1 MPQINR
7 IRVNNVKYNF
17 GTQVYDDFMMR
28 FNCSNTIYDLANGGG
43 KSLLML
49 LLLQNVIPNCTLD
62 DKQPIEKL
70 FRAGGGNTVIHSL
83 VEWKLDACYQKDN
96 YKYMTTGFCA
106 RRAKAAEDEDDGA
119 GAGFAG
125 SVQGSRT
132 SGGNTS
138 VEYFNYC
145 IFYREFGDNDIK
157 NLPLVSNGERITY
170 NGLKAYLRELEKKDF
185 GVSVYI
191 FDRKGDYQNFISQY
205 GIFESQWEIIRGI
218 NKTEG
223 HVRTY
228 FETNYRTSRKVVE
241 DLLIEEIIQKSFNN
255 KLGVDNDEGKMAQ
268 TLLDIKDKLLELS
281 KKHARISAYD
291 SQMSA
296 IDNFA
301 DYVNTFV
308 EFYNRKEELEKQL
321 FQWLVACKQEI
332 IAQERAQESL
342 VKLLEKMQQE
352 MISEQRSIQT
362 AEIISEQNS
371 LRDIEAMVSENSK
384 SLETRDKQ
392 LEELKSR
399 LTQMESVNDYAD
411 YVNYLKEL
419 ETVSETIKNRMREK
433 GDIIAELKAIA
444 KLIKDDDAIKE
455 MSVTDR
461 LKVAQNSMKR
471 NKTVLDEAKAALDEA
486 RKNHA
491 VKSSFAAFTE
501 QEIAGEEK
509 QLASLM
515 ERAGLIVAE
524 NAEDEIQAVKE
535 QTAYEKRMFD
545 EESRRYEEAYEKL
558 SQCNADISGLAV
570 RSEILRQELDRA
582 QEAVG
587 RQAKDEERLESLQKV
602 YNAVGCG
609 ELSEQIF
616 AIYQKMEQ
624 EYRQTEQEYNSLQKY
639 IENAKNGT
647 YTFDNPLRDKLR
659 EYLESRYG
667 EDVVEGHE
675 WFKTLN
681 NGQKRDVFK
690 RAPFVEYSFIIKNDF
705 ERIKEDAA
713 LLNFER
719 GAFAIPVISE
729 QILYD
734 TKLEVNKELVAFAMK
749 DMAFLRD
756 ESRLEAELAAASEEL
771 ENLKFKMEKQED
783 RKQVVWEDYIFVT
796 GKSAIM
802 SQGQFADSDKIK
814 AQLEADSAKWE
825 GLEQSKKRLAKD
837 TEEMRAKIEE
847 SKDKLAEYR
856 SRLEI
861 LNMTKDNR
869 DRLSQKYDSLKEG
882 REAAKQAADKVAE
895 AITAVSEAESAYA
908 VSNELYANAAEAL
921 AALKNDWENNYQF
934 YYDIN
939 LAADNGEGASSGE
952 AVGTAAVSSMEAA
965 SATFEEKLKD
975 LGRDRLES
983 RFFGLKA
990 VLDKENVDVADKEAL
1005 MNHYRVSMEKCRNA
1019 IEYRGSSFE
1028 DIKNAFE
1035 EGIIAESEPV
1045 ELQNVKEQIDKIR
1058 ADSKTQREELEAQNA
1073 LMNRLEGSIAHGIN
1087 QIKEK
1092 YSAFEPFECENPEN
1106 FVRQHK
1112 ELIKKLGA
1120 NIKEVQAKHQLG
1132 VKNLKDIYVVE
1143 KDLERIVS
1151 GAGMTIPEISVGT
1164 EAENTVGITAGT
1176 GAEIGRIEAGTEA
1189 AVSAGVNFRPEDIT
1203 VYESISKEY
1212 DKHMK
1217 LVYRKR
1223 DEFDKKKQKLMDL
1236 LTAFDAGELA
1246 GEIRTSVRMP
1256 EGRSR
1261 TEQLVERLKETNTFI
1276 QLEKDRVAKGI
1287 EDMERIKDN
1296 FENRCIQTCSN
1307 IKTELDRL
1315 SKLSTITLDDEVIS
1329 IISLHIPYIK
1339 EELYKERMSSY
1350 IDETIIIAES
1360 FKSADER
1367 LKYIRSRLTWKRMFS
1382 VIVTDMNGVRIDLYK
1397 RERIKDQSRY
1407 LRYEEAVGSTGQSQG
1422 IYIQFLIAIINY
1434 ISSINAE
1441 SKDSALIG
1449 KTIFIDNPFGA
1460 AKDIYIWEPIFKLLK
1475 TNHVQ
1480 LIVPARGATPAIT
1493 GRFDVNYILG
1503 QKLVDKRQQTVVVDY
1518 YSKTN
1523 QNQMEYTRMDYEQAS
1538 FEFPM

>member
-17 GTQVYDDFMMR
+17 GTQFYDDFIMR

-70 FRAGGGNTVIHSL
+70 FRPGGGNTVIHSL

-106 RRAKAAEDEDDGA
+106 RRAKAAGDEDDGA
-119 GAGFAG
+119 VRSGSGANYGASGLSAG
-125 SVQGSRT
+125 DQSGAEGLLSGAEGIAALSQGSGAF
-132 SGGNTS
+132 GGNTS

-170 NGLKAYLRELEKKDF
+170 NGLKVYLRELEKKDF

-281 KKHARISAYD
+281 KKHARINAYD

-308 EFYNRKEELEKQL
+308 EFYNRKEELENQL

-332 IAQERAQESL
+332 IAQEKAQTSL
-342 VKLLEKMQQE
+342 ENLLEKMQQE
-352 MISEQRSIQT
+352 MVSEQRGIQT
-362 AEIISEQNS
+362 AEVISEQKS
-371 LRDIEAMVSENSK
+371 LMDIKAMADESCK
-384 SLETRDKQ
+384 SLEASDRQ
-392 LEELKSR
+392 LAELKSK
-399 LTQMESVNDYAD
+399 LTQMESANDYAD
-411 YVNYLKEL
+411 YANYLKEL
-419 ETVSETIKNRMREK
+419 TTVSETINNRMREK

-444 KLIKDDDAIKE
+444 NLIKDDNDLKE
-455 MSVTDR
+455 ASITDR
-461 LKVAQNSMKR
+461 LKVAENSVKR
-471 NKTVLDEAKAALDEA
+471 NEAVLEEAKTALEEA
-486 RKNHA
+486 RKNYT
-491 VKSSFAAFTE
+491 VKSSFVAFTE

-509 QLASLM
+509 QLAALM
-515 ERAGLIVAE
+515 EKAGLIVAE
-524 NAEDEIQAVKE
+524 NAEAEIEAVNE
-535 QTAYEKRMFD
+535 QIVHEKCMLD
-545 EESRRYEEAYEKL
+545 EESRRYEEISGKL

-570 RSEILRQELDRA
+570 RNEILRQELDRA
-582 QEAVG
+582 QEAAG
-587 RQAKDEERLESLQKV
+587 RQTQDVERLESLQKV
-602 YNAVGCG
+602 YNAVGCK
-609 ELSEQIF
+609 ELSEQIIT
-616 AIYQKMEQ
+616 IYRKMER
-624 EYRQTEQEYNSLQKY
+624 EYHQIEKEYNHLQKY
-639 IENAKNGT
+639 IDKAKNGS
-647 YTFDNPLRDKLR
+647 YTFDNPLRDKLK

-756 ESRLEAELAAASEEL
+756 EARLEAELAVAGEEL
-771 ENLKFKMEKQED
+771 ENLRLKMEKQED

-796 GKSAIM
+796 EQNAVI
-802 SQGQFADSDKIK
+802 SQGQLADSDKIK
-814 AQLEADSAKWE
+814 SQLEANSENWAE
-825 GLEQSKKRLAKD
+825 LEQSAKRHAKD
-837 TEEMRAKIEE
+837 IEEMQAKVEDR
-847 SKDKLAEYR
+847 KDKLAECR
-856 SRLEI
+856 HRLEI
-861 LNMTKDNR
+861 LNMTKENR

-882 REAAKQAADKVAE
+882 RETAKQASDE
-895 AITAVSEAESAYA
+895 AAGALLAVSEAERAYS

-934 YYDIN
+934 Y
-939 LAADNGEGASSGE
+939 AEGE
-952 AVGTAAVSSMEAA
+952 AAQESSMETTSAA
-965 SATFEEKLKD
+965 FEKALKGLD
-975 LGRDRLES
+975 RDRLES

-1005 MNHYRVSMEKCRNA
+1005 MNHYRASMEKCKNA

-1028 DIKNAFE
+1028 NIKNGFE
-1035 EGIIAESEPV
+1035 EGVISKSEPV
-1045 ELQNVKEQIDKIR
+1045 ELQNVKAQISKIKE
-1058 ADSKTQREELEAQNA
+1058 ASKTQREELDAQNA

-1087 QIKEK
+1087 QIEEK
-1092 YSAFEPFECENPEN
+1092 YGAFEPFECENPEN
-1106 FVRQHK
+1106 FMRRHK
-1112 ELIKKLGA
+1112 ELIKKLGD
-1120 NIKEVQAKHQLG
+1120 NIKEVQAKHQRG

-1151 GAGMTIPEISVGT
+1151 GAGMTIPEIAAGEVGNDAVPG
-1164 EAENTVGITAGT
+1164 EAVG
-1176 GAEIGRIEAGTEA
+1176 
-1189 AVSAGVNFRPEDIT
+1189 AGVTFKPEDIT
-1203 VYESISKEY
+1203 AYESISKEY

-1217 LVYRKR
+1217 LAYRKR
-1223 DEFDKKKQKLMDL
+1223 DEYDKQKQKLMDL
-1236 LTAFDAGELA
+1236 LMGFDAGELA
-1246 GEIRTSVRMP
+1246 GEIRTSVKMP
-1256 EGRSR
+1256 ESR
-1261 TEQLVERLKETNTFI
+1261 NETQQLAERLKETNTFI

-1307 IKTELDRL
+1307 IKAELDRL
-1315 SKLSTITLDDEVIS
+1315 TKLSNITLDDEVIS
-1329 IISLHIPYIK
+1329 IIGLYIPYIK

-1360 FKSADER
+1360 FKSVEER
-1367 LKYIRSRLTWKRMFS
+1367 LKYIRNRLTWKRMFS

-1407 LRYEEAVGSTGQSQG
+1407 LKYEEAVGSTGQSQG

-1441 SKDSALIG
+1441 SKDAALIG

-1460 AKDIYIWEPIFKLLK
+1460 AKDIYIWEPIFRLLK

-1523 QNQMEYTRMDYEQAS
+1523 QNRMEYTRMDYEQAS